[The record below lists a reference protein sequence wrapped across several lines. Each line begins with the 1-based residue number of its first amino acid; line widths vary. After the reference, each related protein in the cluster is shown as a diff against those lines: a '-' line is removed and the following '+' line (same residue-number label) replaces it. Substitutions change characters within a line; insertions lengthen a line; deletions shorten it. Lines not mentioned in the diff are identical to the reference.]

1 MEKLGV
7 HRDATQ
13 PISVREFLESWDV
26 TAVPGIVKTSTDDED
41 AMLKTLSSEMN
52 IPIETLMELNTV
64 CGESTLKNN
73 DDPKQSEL
81 LENIPPDV
89 NLMTLRAHQD
99 ELQHRQQSFNYRTLV
114 KRAMRI
120 QKCDFLMNF
129 SPADVNTNKE
139 NCPEEY
145 RVQHPDVLITVHVHQ
160 PNNTSQ
166 GFNMKLSLDQTI
178 LVLGCEKLTD
188 LRDKITCVNDLALAG
203 DLSENPDFTPEHYA
217 KDLYKSGFFYIE
229 GCFYNDFRDS
239 GAIDY
244 SQVIRDWAKDPA
256 REIGAMQTA
265 SMEDTSFLD
274 LTLRLGQPYV
284 YMHQGDC
291 EHLIVFSDIRILSP
305 QDTQDI
311 REYPLVTHKRLK
323 NQTKCRVCQ
332 MHASRWMA
340 YNSEHAPEDPS
351 FFCEQ
356 CFRSLHYDQHGNKIG
371 NFQAFR
377 FFDSNS
383 VI

>member
-1 MEKLGV
+1 MY
-7 HRDATQ
+7 
-13 PISVREFLESWDV
+13 ISTNLFLF
-26 TAVPGIVKTSTDDED
+26 
-41 AMLKTLSSEMN
+41 
-52 IPIETLMELNTV
+52 
-64 CGESTLKNN
+64 
-73 DDPKQSEL
+73 Q
-81 LENIPPDV
+81 
-89 NLMTLRAHQD
+89 
-99 ELQHRQQSFNYRTLV
+99 
-114 KRAMRI
+114 
-120 QKCDFLMNF
+120 
-129 SPADVNTNKE
+129 
-139 NCPEEY
+139 
-145 RVQHPDVLITVHVHQ
+145 
-160 PNNTSQ
+160 
-166 GFNMKLSLDQTI
+166 
-178 LVLGCEKLTD
+178 
-188 LRDKITCVNDLALAG
+188 
-203 DLSENPDFTPEHYA
+203 
-217 KDLYKSGFFYIE
+217 DLYKSGFFYIE